1 MDDIKN
7 RIRTFLKE
15 TGMSRDVFAG
25 LCGVRKNQVNKW
37 LSSSPIPEP
46 RRQLIERVM
55 EEEYRQR
62 RKSPHNPNMYI
73 LEVPFPTEEYENAVT
88 TAANQGMTV
97 PELASKAL
105 VVLCKIL
112 NK

>member
-7 RIRTFLKE
+7 KIRTFLKD

-37 LSSSPIPEP
+37 LSSAPIPEP
-46 RRQLIERVM
+46 RQQVIIRVM
-55 EEEYRQR
+55 EEEYSRR
-62 RKSPHNPNMYI
+62 RKSPEKPGMYI
-73 LEVPFPTEEYENAVT
+73 LEVPFPSEEYENAVT